1 MKMMK
6 FTAKGNLK
14 KTVGLGI
21 SIMMMAGVLAACDD
35 AAPTKE
41 PAGSVP
47 AATAFPSSQPNS
59 GAAPSA
65 GSATQPIEVSAGTA
79 SATPEPSATA
89 TSTADPRNSKD
100 EEREEI
106 ANNIKSAEELIEEGL
121 TDDAKMIIDALKTRN
136 LTEEE
141 KEQVKQLQITLN
153 KVSD

>member
-1 MKMMK
+1 MMK

-14 KTVGLGI
+14 KTVGLGL

-35 AAPTKE
+35 TAPTKE

-47 AATAFPSSQPNS
+47 AATASPSSQPNS
-59 GAAPSA
+59 GATAST
-65 GSATQPIEVSAGTA
+65 GSAAQPPKISAGTDA
-79 SATPEPSATA
+79 AAPEPSATATA

-100 EEREEI
+100 AEREEI
-106 ANNIKSAEELIEEGL
+106 AKNIKSAEELIEEGL

-141 KEQVKQLQITLN
+141 KEQVKQLQIKLN